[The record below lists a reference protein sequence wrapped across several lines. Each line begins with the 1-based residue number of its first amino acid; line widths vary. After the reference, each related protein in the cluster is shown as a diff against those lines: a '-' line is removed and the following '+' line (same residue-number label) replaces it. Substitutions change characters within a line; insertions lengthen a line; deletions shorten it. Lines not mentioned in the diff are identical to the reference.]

1 MSVLFICLKK
11 YLTDK
16 LGIGESIM
24 VKHTRNIRMRLIY
37 FILLF
42 IVYRQSFVIQKLS
55 LNLAMYG
62 LFIILFFSY
71 YLFNTINFDSRYQK
85 INIIYSTILN
95 FFTFMIFYFF
105 YKEETLIFAFLTYT
119 IIQNTLNYL
128 LYKKEEKE
136 SRVLILDN
144 ENSYVE
150 IIEDS
155 LELRDNKYRYCGY
168 LANDVVDGKH
178 YLGRLD

>member
-1 MSVLFICLKK
+1 MSVLFICLKNIK
-11 YLTDK
+11 DK

-85 INIIYSTILN
+85 INIIYSAILN
-95 FFTFMIFYFF
+95 F
-105 YKEETLIFAFLTYT
+105 LHL
-119 IIQNTLNYL
+119 
-128 LYKKEEKE
+128 
-136 SRVLILDN
+136 
-144 ENSYVE
+144 
-150 IIEDS
+150 
-155 LELRDNKYRYCGY
+155 
-168 LANDVVDGKH
+168 
-178 YLGRLD
+178 